1 MDTIPQLFFYKVNV
15 VDFFFFNINYYLKP
29 NIYLVAKQVKPAI
42 IDLPVD
48 QQQFCYHIRQLMHHS
63 HPVP

>member
-15 VDFFFFNINYYLKP
+15 VDFFFFNVNCYLKP

-48 QQQFCYHIRQLMHHS
+48 QQHFCYHIRQLMHRS